1 MFEKFASVA
10 GITIEQSDISLSGRL
25 LSQFPECLT
34 EEQKVPDN
42 LAALGVLC
50 NKPEAVVVK
59 TPNISASVPQL
70 VACIDELRAKG
81 YNVPLY
87 PTEPKT
93 EEEHATVATYG
104 KVLGSAV
111 NPVLREGNSDRR
123 VADAVKIYAQKNPH
137 PLKPWNETAK
147 THVAHMT
154 EGDFYGNEKSVIMS
168 KDTDVKIEHVSA
180 DGQTTVL
187 KESISLKAD
196 EVVDATFMSA

>member
-1 MFEKFASVA
+1 
-10 GITIEQSDISLSGRL
+10 
-25 LSQFPECLT
+25 LT
-34 EEQKVPDN
+34 DEQKVPDN

-50 NKPEAVVVK
+50 KKPEAVVVK

-93 EEEHATVATYG
+93 KEEHAIVATYG

>member
-1 MFEKFASVA
+1 
-10 GITIEQSDISLSGRL
+10 
-25 LSQFPECLT
+25 
-34 EEQKVPDN
+34 VPDN

-50 NKPEAVVVK
+50 KKPEAVVVK

-93 EEEHATVATYG
+93 KEDLTIIATYG

-123 VADAVKIYAQKNPH
+123 VADAVKQYA
-137 PLKPWNETAK
+137 
-147 THVAHMT
+147 
-154 EGDFYGNEKSVIMS
+154 
-168 KDTDVKIEHVSA
+168 
-180 DGQTTVL
+180 
-187 KESISLKAD
+187 
-196 EVVDATFMSA
+196 

>member
-1 MFEKFASVA
+1 M
-10 GITIEQSDISLSGRL
+10 
-25 LSQFPECLT
+25 
-34 EEQKVPDN
+34 
-42 LAALGVLC
+42 LC

-137 PLKPWNETAK
+137 PLKPWNESAK

-168 KDTDVKIEHVSA
+168 KDTDVKIEHVAA

-187 KESISLKAD
+187 KESIPLKAD
-196 EVVDATFMSA
+196 EVIDATFMSA